1 MGSQLCCV
9 DGIAGTF
16 GSGWSLLLKVGSAL
30 AHLTAQAEEL
40 YKLSRASAARGDSNT
55 IHALMVGL
63 SYQTQMILPCL
74 VAAPDELVGVPAWSC
89 SGLASMSTAEAFRFS
104 NEFPSLRWRWV
115 CALEAIS

>member
-40 YKLSRASAARGDSNT
+40 YELSRASAARGDSNT
-55 IHALMVGL
+55 IHALMVWAVL
-63 SYQTQMILPCL
+63 PDPDDSPLPC
-74 VAAPDELVGVPAWSC
+74 GR
-89 SGLASMSTAEAFRFS
+89 TR
-104 NEFPSLRWRWV
+104 
-115 CALEAIS
+115 